1 MSIAGFDPSG
11 GAGILA
17 DIKTI
22 EANGGYGLGVLSANT
37 FQNDIAFEKTEWI
50 PVETIKEQL
59 TVLFKRFQTHH
70 YKIGLI
76 ESLEVLEEL
85 VVFIK
90 AHHAAAVITWDP
102 ILKASAGF
110 SFHDCIDKRR
120 LQAVMKQI
128 SVITPNIPE
137 AEQLFGEGAALHQ
150 QLLEN
155 SEYCAIYLKGGH
167 ATEVMATDTL
177 YAEHTTYTYQQP
189 RIAYGEKHGSGCVLS
204 AALATQL
211 ALGKDLPTAAEN
223 AGRYTHLFL
232 SSNQTLLGYH
242 QYPVHHETNQ

>member
-59 TVLFKRFQTHH
+59 TVLFKRFQTDY

-90 AHHAAAVITWDP
+90 AHHANAVITWDP

-110 SFHDCIDKRR
+110 SFHDRIDEER
-120 LQAVMKQI
+120 LQAVMSQI
-128 SVITPNIPE
+128 NIITPNIPE
-137 AEQLFGEGAALHQ
+137 AEQLFGKGAALHQ
-150 QLLEN
+150 LLLNN
-155 SEYCAIYLKGGH
+155 SRHCAIYLKGGH
-167 ATEVMATDTL
+167 ATEATVADTL
-177 YAEHTTYTYQQP
+177 YVDDTTYTYQQP
-189 RIAYGEKHGSGCVLS
+189 RIAHGEKHGSGCVLS

-211 ALGKDLPTAAEN
+211 ALGEDLPTASEN
-223 AGRYTHLFL
+223 AGRYTRSFL
-232 SSNQTLLGYH
+232 SSNETLLGYH
-242 QYPVHHETNQ
+242 QYPVYHETNQ